1 MTAGAT
7 QTHDLA
13 LGAISLGV
21 TTLKRSGS
29 KAAMMTGAEV
39 AMIVTAGMGIEI
51 EIGTGNK
58 LSLTVPLYSSAADYF
73 LRHE

>member
-1 MTAGAT
+1 
-7 QTHDLA
+7 
-13 LGAISLGV
+13 
-21 TTLKRSGS
+21 
-29 KAAMMTGAEV
+29 MTGAEV